1 MQLSLSQQL
10 DLERL
15 TRAIDACDDL
25 PQLRHIAQELARAWM
40 IQQAAARWAITHR
53 PGTPWV
59 APSSASEAPMA
70 APAPIRP
77 QATHDALHGPHSA
90 QQEPGR

>member
-1 MQLSLSQQL
+1 MELSLAQQL

-25 PQLRHIAQELARAWM
+25 PQLQHIARELARAWM

-53 PGTPWV
+53 PGTPWA
-59 APSSASEAPMA
+59 APQRPAEAPQA
-70 APAPIRP
+70 VSAPIRP
-77 QATHDALHGPHSA
+77 AGPTTPHTGPQGGLSA
-90 QQEPGR
+90 

>member
-1 MQLSLSQQL
+1 MELSITQQL

-59 APSSASEAPMA
+59 AHSSAADPPLA
-70 APAPIRP
+70 YPAPIRP
-77 QATHDALHGPHSA
+77 QTDTGALQGPHSA